1 MTTSAFNS
9 LWLTGYP
16 GKLYSPLLN
25 GAFCFLCTVFRPDGK
40 PEGKLVDQPWV
51 NWKKLQKSLIHTS
64 LISDITL
71 MSFHRKRSQE
81 PDINFIRLAYHYR
94 KTFQR

>member
-1 MTTSAFNS
+1 MTNSTFNS

-25 GAFCFLCTVFRPDGK
+25 GAFCLLCSVFRPDGK
-40 PEGKLVDQPWV
+40 PEGKLADQPWV
-51 NWKKLQKSLIHTS
+51 NWKKLRKSLIHTS

-71 MSFHRKRSQE
+71 TSFHRKRSQE
-81 PDINFIRLAYHYR
+81 PDISFICLA
-94 KTFQR
+94 